1 MKNVRG
7 KVVLVTGGAMGI
19 GRSVAERF
27 AREGAKV
34 VLWDVDA
41 EALGE
46 TARRLRGQ
54 GLDVSAEVVDVTDW
68 AAVREAAAKAQAD
81 VGPVEVLVNNAGIFK
96 AGLFTDIDFE
106 SHARLI
112 EINVC
117 GQIAVLKA
125 FLPAMVAR
133 DSGHIITMA
142 SAGSFMPAARQVSY
156 CASKAADLQL
166 ADSLRAELRS
176 AGKKGVRFTSMCP
189 SYVNTTLVTGI
200 KPPLLTPWIEPDDLA
215 EAVFRAYLRDRTTV
229 RMPLTAKSVPLLRA
243 LLPERVMYVVSRLLR
258 VDLSAAT
265 WRESR

>member
-1 MKNVRG
+1 MKNVLG

-46 TARRLRGQ
+46 TARRLRDQ
-54 GLDVSAEVVDVTDW
+54 GLQVLTEVIDVTDW
-68 AAVREAAAKAQAD
+68 GAVREAAARIEAD
-81 VGPVEVLVNNAGIFK
+81 VGPVEVLFNNAGIFK

-112 EINVC
+112 EVNVC

-125 FLPAMVAR
+125 ILPRMIAR
-133 DSGHIITMA
+133 DSGHVITMA
-142 SAGSFMPAARQVSY
+142 SAGSFMPAPRQASY
-156 CASKAADLQL
+156 CASKAADLHL
-166 ADSLRAELRS
+166 ADTLRAELRS
-176 AGKKGVRFTSMCP
+176 AGKKGVHFTSICP

-200 KPPLLTPWIEPDDLA
+200 KPPLLTSWIEPDDLA
-215 EAVFRAYLRDRTTV
+215 EAVFQAYLRDRTTV
-229 RMPLTAKSVPLLRA
+229 RMPFMAKTVPLLRA
-243 LLPERVMYVVSRLLR
+243 LLPERVMYAISRLLKL
-258 VDLSAAT
+258 DSSALT
-265 WRESR
+265 WRES